1 MLEVVNLRSMFRD
14 DAPSEGSIEEP
25 LTVIAELRARGL
37 IRHIGLLSNVTPARV
52 EEGRSTCEIVCV
64 QNLYNLADRSDD
76 AVVEALAHQG
86 IAYVA
91 YFPLGGIALVQSTKL
106 SEVAR
111 RLNASPMRVAI
122 AWPLHRSPNL
132 LPIPGISSPAH
143 LRENIAASTPKLSA
157 SEFEALSRTEAAV

>member
-1 MLEVVNLRSMFRD
+1 VLEVVNLRSMFRD

-25 LTVIAELRARGL
+25 LTVIAELRAPGL

-106 SEVAR
+106 NNAAGVRAVRSVAR
-111 RLNASPMRVAI
+111 SGSV
-122 AWPLHRSPNL
+122 
-132 LPIPGISSPAH
+132 
-143 LRENIAASTPKLSA
+143 
-157 SEFEALSRTEAAV
+157 

>member
-1 MLEVVNLRSMFRD
+1 MFRD

-25 LTVIAELRARGL
+25 LTVTAELQARGL
-37 IRHIGLLSNVTPARV
+37 IRHIGLSNVTPAQV
-52 EEGRSTCEIVCV
+52 EEGRRICEIVCV

-106 SEVAR
+106 NNAAGVRAVRSVAR
-111 RLNASPMRVAI
+111 SGSV
-122 AWPLHRSPNL
+122 
-132 LPIPGISSPAH
+132 
-143 LRENIAASTPKLSA
+143 
-157 SEFEALSRTEAAV
+157 